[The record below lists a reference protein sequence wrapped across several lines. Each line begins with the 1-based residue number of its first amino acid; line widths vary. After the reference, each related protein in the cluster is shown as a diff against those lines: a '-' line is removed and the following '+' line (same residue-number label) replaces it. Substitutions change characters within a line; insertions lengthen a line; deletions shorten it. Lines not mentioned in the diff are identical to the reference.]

1 MDNCRLQ
8 ARDWLSRSTRK
19 EFEAIIQEAKL
30 TPRQMEIIE
39 LKFIHDLKN
48 YQIAMRIDTSVQ
60 TVERDLRQAYNSVKK
75 SIKGGHMISVTA
87 LFFYVLVREI

>member
-48 YQIAMRIDTSVQ
+48 YQIAMRIDTVSANGRKRFAAGV
-60 TVERDLRQAYNSVKK
+60 
-75 SIKGGHMISVTA
+75 
-87 LFFYVLVREI
+87 